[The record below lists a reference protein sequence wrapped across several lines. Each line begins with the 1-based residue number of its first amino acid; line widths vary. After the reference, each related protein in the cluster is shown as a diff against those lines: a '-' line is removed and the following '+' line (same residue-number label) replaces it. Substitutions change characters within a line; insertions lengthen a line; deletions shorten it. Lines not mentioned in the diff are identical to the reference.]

1 MRWRPGR
8 AATSRRT
15 WAIPQPRAPVGR
27 GGLGPRLSDYWERRL
42 PAEMLRL
49 ASDLPDGQRFD
60 AVVVD
65 ESQDFAES

>member
-1 MRWRPGR
+1 
-8 AATSRRT
+8 
-15 WAIPQPRAPVGR
+15 VGR
-27 GGLGPRLSDYWERRL
+27 GGLGRRLSDYWERRL

-49 ASDLPDGQRFD
+49 ATDLPDGQRFD